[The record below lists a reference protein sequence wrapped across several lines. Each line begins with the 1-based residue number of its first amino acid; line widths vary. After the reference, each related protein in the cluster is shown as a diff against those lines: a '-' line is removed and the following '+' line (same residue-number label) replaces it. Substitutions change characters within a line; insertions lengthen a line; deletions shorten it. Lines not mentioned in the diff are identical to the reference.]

1 MTARAA
7 LPQTGGAIPENDAE
21 CPETGGVSLDY
32 RGYDGKPVRTHF
44 RFNDAGKITLT
55 GFATIKQ
62 AA

>member
-1 MTARAA
+1 MRPNVTY
-7 LPQTGGAIPENDAE
+7 LDVPPVFPLD
-21 CPETGGVSLDY
+21 GVSLDY

-62 AA
+62 VA